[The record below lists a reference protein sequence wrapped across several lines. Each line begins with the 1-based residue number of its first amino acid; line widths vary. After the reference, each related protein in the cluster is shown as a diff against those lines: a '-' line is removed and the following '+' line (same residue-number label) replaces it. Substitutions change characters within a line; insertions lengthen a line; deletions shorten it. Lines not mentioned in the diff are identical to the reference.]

1 MWLRIREITLPAA
14 SAEQRE
20 EERERLFQ
28 KVCKMLRIERG
39 RIKELRV
46 YRKSPD
52 LRKREK
58 PLFVYT
64 VDAELSGR
72 LPSAGSAQFT
82 VIRKPED
89 GYA

>member
-52 LRKREK
+52 LR
-58 PLFVYT
+58 
-64 VDAELSGR
+64 
-72 LPSAGSAQFT
+72 
-82 VIRKPED
+82 
-89 GYA
+89 